1 MFANLAEGQRTE
13 NVSQPRVGPPA
24 YLGIISFFSL
34 PILNF
39 TRILG
44 VQHTRGYFRFQIW
57 GKRNADATHHDLRD
71 RSEGTSEM
79 TLQEMANA
87 IRGGLELETV
97 ELTLDQDESK
107 RLERKR
113 LAIAR
118 VNELLRNMTPDQVE
132 RAIDLLQSRDDLM
145 NLADD
150 YA

>member
-1 MFANLAEGQRTE
+1 
-13 NVSQPRVGPPA
+13 
-24 YLGIISFFSL
+24 
-34 PILNF
+34 
-39 TRILG
+39 
-44 VQHTRGYFRFQIW
+44 
-57 GKRNADATHHDLRD
+57 
-71 RSEGTSEM
+71 M

-97 ELTLDQDESK
+97 ELTLDEDESK

-132 RAIDLLQSRDDLM
+132 RTVDLLQSREVLM

>member
-1 MFANLAEGQRTE
+1 
-13 NVSQPRVGPPA
+13 
-24 YLGIISFFSL
+24 
-34 PILNF
+34 
-39 TRILG
+39 
-44 VQHTRGYFRFQIW
+44 
-57 GKRNADATHHDLRD
+57 
-71 RSEGTSEM
+71 M
-79 TLQEMANA
+79 TLQEMSNA

-97 ELTLDQDESK
+97 ELTLDEDESK

-132 RAIDLLQSRDDLM
+132 RAVDLLQSRDDLM

>member
-1 MFANLAEGQRTE
+1 
-13 NVSQPRVGPPA
+13 
-24 YLGIISFFSL
+24 
-34 PILNF
+34 
-39 TRILG
+39 
-44 VQHTRGYFRFQIW
+44 
-57 GKRNADATHHDLRD
+57 
-71 RSEGTSEM
+71 M

-87 IRGGLELETV
+87 LRGGLELETV

-132 RAIDLLQSRDDLM
+132 RTVDLLQNRDDLM